1 MGVETVLLALLGLVA
16 VWLVIDAGR
25 ERHRLRARVARDER
39 WQAEQRR
46 IARRARTAQVPAA
59 PLSAAAPLSSGAA
72 PDAWRY
78 WPLTLP
84 SAEDGSSGPRL

>member
-1 MGVETVLLALLGLVA
+1 MAVETVLLALLGLVA

-25 ERHRLRARVARDER
+25 ERHRLRARVARDAR
-39 WQAEQRR
+39 WQAERR
-46 IARRARTAQVPAA
+46 RDARRATR
-59 PLSAAAPLSSGAA
+59 AAATASPPS

-84 SAEDGSSGPRL
+84 SVDDASRGPRL

>member
-39 WQAEQRR
+39 WQAERR
-46 IARRARTAQVPAA
+46 RCARRDRAA
-59 PLSAAAPLSSGAA
+59 AASAAS